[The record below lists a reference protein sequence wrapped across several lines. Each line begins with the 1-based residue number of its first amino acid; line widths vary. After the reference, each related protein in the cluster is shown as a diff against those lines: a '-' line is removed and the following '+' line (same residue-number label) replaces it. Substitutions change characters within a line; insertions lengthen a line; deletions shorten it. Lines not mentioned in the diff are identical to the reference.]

1 MAGAKGS
8 SREQARRACD
18 SAVYPQGLVPRKHT
32 AIQSRS
38 CLKKQLQKN
47 KRKKLVDVVDIV
59 TSAGQKF
66 LDSVAVI
73 TLEFD

>member
-1 MAGAKGS
+1 MEIKDEK
-8 SREQARRACD
+8 R
-18 SAVYPQGLVPRKHT
+18 
-32 AIQSRS
+32 
-38 CLKKQLQKN
+38 